1 MLLML
6 LVWPLFILVCKK
18 VKKILL
24 DQRMAQTKSKT
35 HKQEASDISF
45 NEPNN
50 KVFFNGPTFDKLLKT
65 TTPTTAKRNTNTQ

>member
-6 LVWPLFILVCKK
+6 LVWLLFILACKK
-18 VKKILL
+18 VKKKLLL

-45 NEPNN
+45 NEPNIN
-50 KVFFNGPTFDKLLKT
+50 VFF
-65 TTPTTAKRNTNTQ
+65 